1 MAKGGPVPLPY
12 ECPERRAYEARRE
25 ELMRARAASR
35 RRMGPG
41 LRAAVDAYANL
52 RGDGAGFAINRAA
65 ILDGKAAAGAR
76 DAVLAVDAALSSAC
90 GVRGGRTS
98 RGEPLFRG
106 LGGEYGRRLAERWT
120 RPGTA
125 MAFPG
130 FLSTSFMPVTPLLY
144 ASPTLLVLRS
154 HGLPFYFAPREDEL
168 VLPRGTRWRL
178 VKRYRATPTR
188 ASLSHPRHGS
198 VSADAVCGVVTVLEL
213 ELDAAFS
220 DPEKICA

>member
-1 MAKGGPVPLPY
+1 MAKRGAVPLPY

-35 RRMGPG
+35 RRMGPD

-65 ILDGKAAAGAR
+65 ILNGTTAAETR
-76 DAVLAVDAALSSAC
+76 DLVLAVDAALSF
-90 GVRGGRTS
+90 GGRGGRTS
-98 RGEPLFRG
+98 SGEPLFRG

-125 MAFPG
+125 VTFPG

-188 ASLSHPRHGS
+188 ASLNHPRHGS
-198 VSADAVCGVVTVLEL
+198 VCADAVCGVVTVLEL
-213 ELDAAFS
+213 EHDS
-220 DPEKICA
+220 T